1 MYDEIGS
8 DLGEQFKDFP
18 RKKIP
23 LWGKAIKELIA
34 ERAGAD
40 QDISVPWLSQKTG
53 ITDKHLFNIIAG
65 RIQDPSS
72 DKLIKIA
79 DAFKI
84 SFAELA
90 QRAVG
95 EYSGNFYVCSFG
107 QRGYIEYAQHGFSIQ
122 SLSPPGTSG
131 RDFFMG
137 LMTIKPYKE
146 LKKWRF
152 KDNSM
157 VCIFLESGTLEIN
170 YGGKIRRISANESC
184 YFDAG
189 IPHKFRN
196 IDSIDAKFFIV
207 TRPPIH

>member
-1 MYDEIGS
+1 MYEDMGK
-8 DLGEQFKDFP
+8 DLEDQYKDFP
-18 RKKIP
+18 RKRIP
-23 LWGKAIKELIA
+23 LWGKAVKELMA
-34 ERAGAD
+34 ERRGLD
-40 QDISVPWLSQKTG
+40 QEVSVPWLAKKTG

-90 QRAVG
+90 QRAIG
-95 EYSGNFYVCSFG
+95 EYTGSFYITSFG
-107 QRGYIEYAQHGFSIQ
+107 QRGYIDYPQHGFSIQ

-131 RDFFMG
+131 RDFFLG

-146 LKKWRF
+146 LKRWRF

-170 YGGKIRRISANESC
+170 YGGRVRRVHANESC

-196 IDSIDAKFFIV
+196 VDSIEAKFFIV